1 MKRVAS
7 LYLPHWSIDRV
18 VRAERRASPPPDAP
32 PVTPALPPR
41 PAERVTGWR
50 PGARWAKGERAVAPI
65 PVTHRAPPL
74 VTVTRNGSRI
84 EIAAASPAAVALG
97 IAPGMALTQARASVP
112 ALDVRDAD
120 PDGDRADLE
129 RLAVALARRWTPIV
143 AISDPDG
150 LFLDLTGTAHLHGGE
165 ERMAR
170 RIARLLARLGFTA
183 RIAIADTTGA
193 AWAMARFPSP
203 SRGSRAVVR
212 RTAGEDHTVLTI
224 PPAAQRVALAPLPV
238 AALRLDAEALELLDR
253 LGIETIGEL
262 LVMPRAPLVRRF
274 GGAIVRRLDQATGAA
289 AEPIVAIAPPQPI
302 AVERRFA
309 EPILTAEAI
318 DHWLGGLTGELAA
331 TLASAG
337 LGARALLF
345 VASRVDHQAQVLRIG
360 FARATRD
367 AAHIRRLI
375 ARRIE
380 EIDPGYG
387 IDALALHIR
396 RAEPLGPQA
405 LGAALAERQAPDL
418 APLVDTLANR
428 IGHARLWRQR
438 PVESD
443 VPERAAAA
451 IPALDP
457 PSEDAA
463 RLALDDVRRLDA
475 RAPDHPWHPRWPRP
489 ARLLRRP
496 ERLDHVLAELP
507 DQPPRRFTWRGE
519 QHQVVRGDGPER
531 ITGEWWRR
539 GAARDAVRD
548 YFRVEDEAGRR
559 FWLFRRG
566 DGVRP
571 ETGDLLWFIHGTFG

>member
-1 MKRVAS
+1 M
-7 LYLPHWSIDRV
+7 
-18 VRAERRASPPPDAP
+18 
-32 PVTPALPPR
+32 
-41 PAERVTGWR
+41 
-50 PGARWAKGERAVAPI
+50 
-65 PVTHRAPPL
+65 THRAPPL

-120 PDGDRADLE
+120 PAGDRADLE
-129 RLAVALARRWTPIV
+129 RLAAALARRWTPIV
-143 AISDPDG
+143 AISGPDS
-150 LFLDLTGTAHLHGGE
+150 LFLDLTGVAHLHGGE

-170 RIARLLARLGFTA
+170 RIARLLARLGFTT

-193 AWAMARFPSP
+193 AWAMARYGRTAWSTSLLSVVDPLDSSPLPHGGSNAASSRPPTGMHHSPPSP
-203 SRGSRAVVR
+203 SPRPCEADRRPER
-212 RTAGEDHTVLTI
+212 RTPSSAAPWPPTQSRDSGESIII
-224 PPAAQRVALAPLPV
+224 PPAAQRAALAPLPV
-238 AALRLDAEALELLDR
+238 AALRLEADALELLDR

-262 LVMPRAPLVRRF
+262 LATPRAPLVRRF
-274 GGAIVRRLDQATGAA
+274 GAAIVRRLDQAIGAA
-289 AEPIVAIAPPQPI
+289 AEPLVPIAPPRPI

-318 DHWLGGLTGELAA
+318 EHWLGGLTGELAA
-331 TLASAG
+331 VLAQAG

-345 VASRVDHQAQVLRIG
+345 VASRVDHQAQVLRVG

-387 IDALALHIR
+387 IDALALHVR

-405 LGAALAERQAPDL
+405 LGAALTERQAPDL
-418 APLVDTLANR
+418 APLVDKLANR

-457 PSEDAA
+457 PSEGEA
-463 RLALDDVRRLDA
+463 RLALDDVRRLDK
-475 RAPDHPWHPRWPRP
+475 RPPDHPWHPRWPRP

-496 ERLDHVLAELP
+496 EALDHVLAELP

-539 GAARDAVRD
+539 GAERDAVRD

>member
-1 MKRVAS
+1 M
-7 LYLPHWSIDRV
+7 
-18 VRAERRASPPPDAP
+18 
-32 PVTPALPPR
+32 
-41 PAERVTGWR
+41 
-50 PGARWAKGERAVAPI
+50 
-65 PVTHRAPPL
+65 THHAPPL

-129 RLAVALARRWTPIV
+129 RVAVALARRWTPIV

-203 SRGSRAVVR
+203 SRRSRAVVR
-212 RTAGEDHTVLTI
+212 RTAGEGHTVLAI

-274 GGAIVRRLDQATGAA
+274 GAAIVRRLDQATGAA

-318 DHWLGGLTGELAA
+318 DHWLRGLTGELAA

-367 AAHIRRLI
+367 AAHIHRLI

-457 PSEDAA
+457 PDDDAA

-489 ARLLRRP
+489 ARLLHRP

-539 GAARDAVRD
+539 GAERDAVRD